1 MSRRSPRDSRS
12 VVERLVPEAFEGSD
26 HSPVVSNFVRGLTT
40 GALVGAA
47 IAGSAL
53 WSRYRRSRRRAEE
66 SQAPSYDPPDD
77 AASPDSSDTGG
88 QPLGAA
94 EDAPRA

>member
-1 MSRRSPRDSRS
+1 MSPRAPRDPRS
-12 VVERLVPEAFEGSD
+12 IVEQLVPEVFAGSD
-26 HSPVVSNFVRGLTT
+26 RSPAVSTFVRGLTT

-66 SQAPSYDPPDD
+66 SQTPSYDPPDD

-88 QPLGAA
+88 HRPGAA